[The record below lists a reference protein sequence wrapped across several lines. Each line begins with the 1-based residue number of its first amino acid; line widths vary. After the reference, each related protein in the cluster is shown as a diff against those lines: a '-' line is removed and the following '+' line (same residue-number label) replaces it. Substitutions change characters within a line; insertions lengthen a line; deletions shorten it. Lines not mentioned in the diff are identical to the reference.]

1 LDPWV
6 PNSHFEKG
14 GTVMIN
20 RQSGAVILGT
30 GTRIPEGVIDQEV
43 AAGVIQRLGLTQR
56 WNKVLPK
63 LYLKSGVLR
72 RASVLLSAAGDDPD
86 ARQSF
91 YKPPTVEAPF
101 GPTTAE
107 RMEVYATHAGPL
119 LTKTCQAAIQ
129 RAGIE
134 ASAITHLITVS
145 CTGFCAPG
153 LDHALFESLGLNLT
167 TQRSHIGFMGCHAMV
182 NGLRVAQAIAESD
195 PRAVVLVGAVE
206 LCSIHQQYT
215 EDPEQIVAN
224 SLFSDG
230 AAAAVVT
237 NVSASIR
244 QPDQVHLRIV
254 SSLSLKIPDSADL
267 MTWKI
272 GDHGF
277 QMTLSSLLPSR
288 IEARLKEP
296 IEAWLAGLGISID
309 DIRQWVVHPGGPR
322 ILDSV
327 DKAMGLDETKLSA
340 SRRTLANYG
349 NMSSPTILFI
359 IEEILYSNTRELYG
373 PRDGYWLVFGFGPGL
388 HAEILLLELTE

>member
-1 LDPWV
+1 MS
-6 PNSHFEKG
+6 NQ
-14 GTVMIN
+14 
-20 RQSGAVILGT
+20 QSGAMIIGT
-30 GTRIPEGVIDQEV
+30 GTRIPDGVIDQDV

-72 RASVLLSAAGDDPD
+72 RASVLLSPEGDEPD

-91 YKPPTVEAPF
+91 YKPPTQAAPF

-134 ASAITHLITVS
+134 PSAITHLITVS

-153 LDHALFESLGLNLT
+153 LDNALFESLGLSLT

-195 PRAVVLVGAVE
+195 PKAVVLVGAVE

-230 AAAAVVT
+230 AAAVVVV
-237 NVSASIR
+237 NASR
-244 QPDQVHLRIV
+244 SNQQPGQAHLRIV

-277 QMTLSSLLPSR
+277 QMTLSSLVPAR
-288 IEARLKEP
+288 IEERLNEP
-296 IEAWLAGLGISID
+296 IVAWLAGLGISLA
-309 DIRQWVVHPGGPR
+309 DIQQWVVHPGGPR

-327 DKAMGLDETKLSA
+327 DKAMGLGATQLAA
-340 SRRTLANYG
+340 SRKTLAHFG

-359 IEEILYSNTRELYG
+359 IEEILFSNTGEDYG
-373 PRDGYWLVFGFGPGL
+373 PKDGYWLVLGFGPGL
-388 HAEILLLELTE
+388 HAEILLLELSR